1 MGITILSAE
10 FIIQEHRYK
19 PLPETVHLLGRQTIC
34 FDFETARRMMLKHGI
49 TPVDVQRKA
58 DETTRTAIT
67 GTGQYISDSTFF
79 EMLGVK
85 TVHAIDHS
93 DYEGAE
99 IIINLN
105 RPIEPKFEGFA
116 DFIFG
121 GSVLDN
127 VFDPACYMRNIT
139 RMLRPGGRLVDINSS
154 SFGEHP
160 YVLISPAWYYDY
172 CVINNFAACSLYVS
186 EGGPALSM
194 TGSHIYNLDVKVE
207 DETIP
212 DPGDP
217 ASGMRTHV
225 IMIAEKGEQTSW
237 EQSPSQDQYRG
248 GEEWALYR
256 RNLGRMN
263 ASPRPKF
270 TARRPTSTE
279 ASGYAARNIRG
290 LDHLGLFDAFSAN
303 PPRQATPP
311 APDDTERGIRI
322 VEATYGWNQRAAVMP
337 RIANVPFRRGNVTAV
352 LAMLVNGQQECDIGL
367 DVTTLGDP
375 APGLPKDLT
384 VLYYDAG
391 EANPRLHRLHI
402 AEEAH
407 GKRLQISLK
416 P

>member
-34 FDFETARRMMLKHGI
+34 FDYETACRMMLKHGI
-49 TPVDVQRKA
+49 TPVNVERRA
-58 DETTRTAIT
+58 DETTRTAMT
-67 GTGQYISDSTFF
+67 GTEQYISDSTFF
-79 EMLGVK
+79 GMLGVK
-85 TVHAIDHS
+85 TVYAIDHS
-93 DYEGAE
+93 DYEGAD
-99 IIINLN
+99 IIVNLN

-139 RMLRPGGRLVDINSS
+139 RMLRPGGRLIDINSS

-172 CVINNFAACSLYVS
+172 CVINGFAACSLYVS

-194 TGSHIYNLDVKVE
+194 NASHIYGLDVKVG
-207 DETIP
+207 DETIA

-237 EQSPSQDQYRG
+237 DQSPSQDQYRG
-248 GEEWALYR
+248 EEEWKLYR
-256 RNLGRMN
+256 RNLEKMN
-263 ASPRPKF
+263 ASPRPRV
-270 TARRPTSTE
+270 TARRPTTVE

-290 LDHLGLFDAFSAN
+290 LDHLGLFDAFSVN
-303 PPRQATPP
+303 PPRQSAKPG
-311 APDDTERGIRI
+311 DETERGIRI
-322 VEATYGWNQRAAVMP
+322 VEATYGLNQRAAVMP

-352 LAMLVNGQQECDIGL
+352 LAMLINGQDECDIEL

-384 VLYYDAG
+384 VLYYNAG
-391 EANPRLHRLHI
+391 ETNPRLHTVHI
-402 AEEAH
+402 PEEAH
-407 GKRLQISLK
+407 GKRLKISVR